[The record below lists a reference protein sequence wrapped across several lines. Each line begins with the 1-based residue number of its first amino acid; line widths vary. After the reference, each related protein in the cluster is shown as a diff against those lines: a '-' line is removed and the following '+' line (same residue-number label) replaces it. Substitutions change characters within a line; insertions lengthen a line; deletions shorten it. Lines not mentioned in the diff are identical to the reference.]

1 LFQNNQVQQS
11 TKTICRRMV
20 LQVVLLGLYNGQR
33 LEGEP
38 ETDLVSYSRV
48 TEVGAAE
55 GRGRMQHGEMRMLPL
70 CQPPQMFDNLLACSI
85 AHVAQLPPGCPQRGP
100 ARLCCSSH

>member
-1 LFQNNQVQQS
+1 
-11 TKTICRRMV
+11 MV

-33 LEGEP
+33 LEREP

-55 GRGRMQHGEMRMLPL
+55 GRGRMQRGEMRMLPL
-70 CQPPQMFDNLLACSI
+70 CQPPRMFDIVLECSR
-85 AHVAQLPPGCPQRGP
+85 AHVAQLPPGCPERGP
-100 ARLCCSSH
+100 ARLRCSSH